1 MIKDN
6 IKNYKNYL
14 GISENLDKG
23 FEYLLNMD
31 FLAVDC
37 GRYYV
42 LDEKLFANVD
52 KYKTKPADDGK
63 FEAHK
68 KYIDIQY
75 IVKGFE
81 KIGYG
86 EISDFSEITKYDEK
100 KDIVFLKEKNCKH
113 DFIRIKEGDFA
124 VFFPQDA
131 HMPQISDEEISEIK
145 KVVIKVQY

>member
-14 GISENLDKG
+14 GISKYLDKG
-23 FEYLLNMD
+23 FEYLVNTDLST
-31 FLAVDC
+31 LPC
-37 GRYYV
+37 GRYHI
-42 LDEKLFANVD
+42 LDDKIYANVD
-52 KYKTKPADDGK
+52 EYKTKSVDLGK

-75 IVKGFE
+75 IVKNFE

-86 EISDFSEITKYDEK
+86 EISYFSEDTKYDEE
-100 KDIVFLKEKNCKH
+100 KDIIFLKEKNNN
-113 DFIRIKEGDFA
+113 FINLIEGEFA

-131 HMPQISDEEISEIK
+131 HMPQITDEKISNIK